1 MNKTA
6 CVACAVWVMAACGGG
21 GDAMPDAASR
31 ACQEM
36 GGSACF
42 QLPTAPLQ
50 NRDGAPSALGCGA
63 LTATPAP
70 AALTITGTVLSFG
83 TSKPLPN
90 AALALYS
97 SASYATPFATA
108 TSAADGTYSM
118 NIAAGS
124 PDVTWAE
131 AIAADYLSVYVHAF
145 RFDFSQGDITAFNP
159 RVLTPDNVES
169 AALLV
174 KEIWDPTV
182 MVAVGNVY
190 DCTRSV
196 VMHAAVALSSTSST
210 RTFVAGAP
218 MYYGAPGAVPLAV
231 PPEDRGD
238 TNDNGAFVAFH
249 VPPGQTLYL
258 QAWGFI
264 DAAAQAKGEAGLTLI
279 AEQQLHTVANGAAN
293 VSLWTR

>member
-1 MNKTA
+1 MIKTA
-6 CVACAVWVMAACGGG
+6 CAAWLLVACGGG
-21 GDAMPDAASR
+21 GEAMPDAPSR

-63 LTATPAP
+63 LTPTPSA

-83 TSKPLPN
+83 NSKPVPN

-108 TSAADGTYSM
+108 TSLADGTYSM
-118 NIAAGS
+118 AIAAGS
-124 PDVTWAE
+124 PDVAWAE
-131 AIAADYLSVYVHAF
+131 AIAPDYLGVYVHAF
-145 RFDFSQGDITAFNP
+145 QFDFSQGDIADFNP
-159 RVLTPDNVES
+159 RVLTADNVES
-169 AALLV
+169 AALLI
-174 KEIWDPTV
+174 KEIWDPSV

-190 DCTRSV
+190 DCNEVV
-196 VMHAAVALSSTSST
+196 VMHAAVALSSTSGT

-238 TNDNGAFVAFH
+238 TNDNGAFVTFH

-258 QAWGFI
+258 QAWGFV
-264 DAAAQAKGEAGLTLI
+264 DAAAQARGEAGLTLVG
-279 AEQQLHTVANGAAN
+279 EQPLHTVANVAAN